1 MSIYIYYIYI
11 FYERPGNMLD
21 QFSHRTELDRSH
33 PLIGK
38 TDEIWG
44 IRSTLKVFLCQV
56 SSISKCRTG
65 ARPRHQFGGPQLSA
79 SHSISCVQKITFC
92 SMTWLA
98 VPSTWLIASSV
109 LWTSKCS
116 RRLQPIRSIAYLP
129 LAHDDS
135 NIPYDPCWLWA
146 NYRSCL
152 EA

>member
-1 MSIYIYYIYI
+1 MVPHVAKLALIQEPVAVPWAILLPRCLHSPFRAAGQIQCVHIIHIIYIICLYIYIYYIYI

-65 ARPRHQFGGPQLSA
+65 ARPRHQFRGPQLSA

-98 VPSTWLIASSV
+98 VPST
-109 LWTSKCS
+109 
-116 RRLQPIRSIAYLP
+116 
-129 LAHDDS
+129 
-135 NIPYDPCWLWA
+135 
-146 NYRSCL
+146 
-152 EA
+152 